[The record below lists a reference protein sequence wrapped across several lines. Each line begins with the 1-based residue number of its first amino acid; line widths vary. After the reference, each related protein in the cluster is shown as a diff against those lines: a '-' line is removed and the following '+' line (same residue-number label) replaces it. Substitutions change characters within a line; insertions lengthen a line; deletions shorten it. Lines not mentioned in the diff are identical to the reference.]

1 MTPRNQNGPAEAA
14 TSPDRGSI
22 NPAKDMKM
30 NRQIDSTA
38 SVQLPALS
46 TKLVNLEDILGEA
59 RSFTQAVFLAAA
71 GLGSSSNTCALQV
84 LAEQINARLEQARC
98 VVDEIR
104 ENAQ

>member
-1 MTPRNQNGPAEAA
+1 
-14 TSPDRGSI
+14 
-22 NPAKDMKM
+22 M